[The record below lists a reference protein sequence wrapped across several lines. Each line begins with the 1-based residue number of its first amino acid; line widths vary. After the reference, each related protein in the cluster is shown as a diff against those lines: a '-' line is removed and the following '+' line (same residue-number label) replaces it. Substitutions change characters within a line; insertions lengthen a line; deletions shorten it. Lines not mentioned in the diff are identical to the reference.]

1 MNPNLAIEVC
11 SLQEAGF
18 KLADY
23 QRDLTFKQLLF
34 LNDAYPIYNKH
45 IKELSENEDD
55 SSSASDKESW
65 REEYRRKIEEKRQ
78 KEGY

>member
-18 KLADY
+18 KLANY

-34 LNDAYPIYNKH
+34 LNEAYPIYNKH
-45 IKELSENEDD
+45 IKELSENDD
-55 SSSASDKESW
+55 NTSSSENESW
-65 REEYRRKIEEKRQ
+65 RDKYRRKVEEKRR
-78 KEGY
+78 KGA